1 MVSFSSSTLLI
12 VICLV
17 AWLKLLKGC
26 VIRLEIMKHKIS
38 VDPTE
43 RKIITIKLILKEF
56 NDSKTIFLGSLIT
69 TVQLY
74 GWIFSYD
81 TRNSFM

>member
-1 MVSFSSSTLLI
+1 M
-12 VICLV
+12 
-17 AWLKLLKGC
+17 LKGC

-56 NDSKTIFLGSLIT
+56 NDNQAVIDMLGGSSNQIE
-69 TVQLY
+69 
-74 GWIFSYD
+74 
-81 TRNSFM
+81 